1 MDVSK
6 AKKKNLDRIRDE
18 FDGIT
23 QTDWMS
29 LVTENPTGAKHLSAM
44 YDVLQIIITQDENAE
59 MTEDDKIEWF
69 INTPDVFVEKLDE
82 VAQLSLETFSPACF
96 AKLA

>member
-1 MDVSK
+1 MKKLIEEKEKGIGTKATEIKELRDDLHILEQQIMDVSK

-29 LVTENPTGAKHLSAM
+29 LVTENPAGAKHLSAM
-44 YDVLQIIITQDENAE
+44 YDVL
-59 MTEDDKIEWF
+59 
-69 INTPDVFVEKLDE
+69 
-82 VAQLSLETFSPACF
+82 
-96 AKLA
+96 